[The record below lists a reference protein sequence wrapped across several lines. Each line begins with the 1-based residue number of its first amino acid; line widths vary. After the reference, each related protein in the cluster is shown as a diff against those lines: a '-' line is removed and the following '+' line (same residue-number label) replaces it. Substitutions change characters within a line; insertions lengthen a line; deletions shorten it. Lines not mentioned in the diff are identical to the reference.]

1 MNSGLVW
8 ITGGGGLIGSYLART
23 APHRRVV
30 SLTRPQLDLTDY
42 RQVRDR
48 FAKEKP
54 ALIIHCAALSRSPDC
69 QAEPERAR
77 TLNVDVTLR
86 LAELAAD
93 IPFFFFSTDLVFDGR
108 RGNYD
113 ETAPVNPLNVY
124 AETKVAAEQVVLTN
138 PKHTVVRTSLNG
150 GASPTGDRGFNE
162 QMRKAWEAG
171 KTLTLFTDEF
181 RCPIAAAATA
191 TTLWRLAAHGSPG
204 LYHLAGGERLSR
216 WQIGQLLASRYR
228 RLEARLVEGSAADY
242 PGAPRSPDTSLNC
255 GKIER
260 LLSVRLPGLAEWLKD
275 NPDEPF

>member
-48 FAKEKP
+48 FAKENP
-54 ALIIHCAALSRSPDC
+54 ALIVHCAALSRSPDC

-93 IPFFFFSTDLVFDGR
+93 IPFFFLSTDLVFDGR

-124 AETKVAAEQVVLTN
+124 AETKVAAEQLVLTN

-150 GASPTGDRGFNE
+150 GGSPTRDRGF
-162 QMRKAWEAG
+162 K
-171 KTLTLFTDEF
+171 
-181 RCPIAAAATA
+181 
-191 TTLWRLAAHGSPG
+191 
-204 LYHLAGGERLSR
+204 
-216 WQIGQLLASRYR
+216 
-228 RLEARLVEGSAADY
+228 
-242 PGAPRSPDTSLNC
+242 
-255 GKIER
+255 
-260 LLSVRLPGLAEWLKD
+260 
-275 NPDEPF
+275 